1 VNKFSA
7 DKAIWPLLQRAWQDY
22 LKRRVGLLLLA
33 SVLMM
38 VDGGSLGL
46 LSYYIKPMI
55 DDIFIAGNKAAI
67 LPIAGAIFVIFTFRA
82 LSAFGQRSLTAFV
95 SLQVVADLQR
105 DLARHLLLLDSAFFH
120 RHPPGE
126 LLERVRGDSQT
137 LQSVASNAL
146 IIIGRDSFSLV
157 TLLFVAAKVDW
168 QWTLVALIGL
178 PLMAL
183 PVMWL
188 QNFVRHT
195 TRRARVASAD
205 LSTRLDEIFH
215 GYKAIKTNTMED
227 YEQRRV
233 GDGVK
238 NFQRQQYHA
247 EMGKAA
253 IPSLIDIIAGL
264 GFVAVMFY
272 GGQQIIEGHKTLG
285 DFMSFFAALALLFD
299 PIRRLSSV
307 GASLHA
313 ASVSLERL
321 YGLFDE
327 QPTIVDRPD
336 AQPLA
341 RADGDIEFQD
351 VRFCYSEEQ
360 PVLNGLSFV
369 APAGKVTAL
378 VGPSGA
384 GKTTVFNLLARFEEP
399 QGGRIT
405 ISGQELSHITLD
417 SLRHNLALVSQETAL
432 FDESLHHNIAYGRL
446 DADEA
451 DIHHA
456 MDQAQVTDFL
466 AELPQGLDSP
476 AGPRGSNLSGGQ
488 RQRVVIA
495 RALLRDA
502 PILLLDEATASL
514 DSGTE
519 QKIQAALEQVAQG
532 RTSIVIAHRLSTIRN
547 ADLIHVIID
556 GRVVESGRHE
566 ELMQNNADYA
576 RLYRQFEHSS

>member
-233 GDGVK
+233 GEGGHTFPD
-238 NFQRQQYHA
+238 RHYCR
-247 EMGKAA
+247 
-253 IPSLIDIIAGL
+253 P
-264 GFVAVMFY
+264 GFCCCHV
-272 GGQQIIEGHKTLG
+272 LW
-285 DFMSFFAALALLFD
+285 
-299 PIRRLSSV
+299 
-307 GASLHA
+307 
-313 ASVSLERL
+313 
-321 YGLFDE
+321 
-327 QPTIVDRPD
+327 RP
-336 AQPLA
+336 A
-341 RADGDIEFQD
+341 
-351 VRFCYSEEQ
+351 
-360 PVLNGLSFV
+360 N
-369 APAGKVTAL
+369 
-378 VGPSGA
+378 
-384 GKTTVFNLLARFEEP
+384 
-399 QGGRIT
+399 
-405 ISGQELSHITLD
+405 H
-417 SLRHNLALVSQETAL
+417 
-432 FDESLHHNIAYGRL
+432 
-446 DADEA
+446 
-451 DIHHA
+451 
-456 MDQAQVTDFL
+456 
-466 AELPQGLDSP
+466 
-476 AGPRGSNLSGGQ
+476 
-488 RQRVVIA
+488 
-495 RALLRDA
+495 
-502 PILLLDEATASL
+502 
-514 DSGTE
+514 
-519 QKIQAALEQVAQG
+519 
-532 RTSIVIAHRLSTIRN
+532 
-547 ADLIHVIID
+547 
-556 GRVVESGRHE
+556 
-566 ELMQNNADYA
+566 
-576 RLYRQFEHSS
+576 